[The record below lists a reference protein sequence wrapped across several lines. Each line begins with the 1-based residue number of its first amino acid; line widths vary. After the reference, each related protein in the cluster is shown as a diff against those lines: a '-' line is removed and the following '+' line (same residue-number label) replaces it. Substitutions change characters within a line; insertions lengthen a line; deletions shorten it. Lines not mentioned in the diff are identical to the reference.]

1 MFIFL
6 SSLPI
11 ISQNFYDIGFRIVEF
26 GVVLWFPCVL
36 WNCKR
41 YIISVAPKLHIKSA
55 PTSLE
60 SK

>member
-36 WNCKR
+36 WNCKW
-41 YIISVAPKLHIKSA
+41 YIISVVPKLHIKSA